1 MNYKQKLYK
10 KLRKIGIFI
19 QAELSKD
26 DAEALIDKN
35 KKLRQLVN
43 KHRSE
48 LPKEIINDNKF
59 YKYWRCREEADY
71 LYRQTKDVS
80 EYYWYDYKP
89 EENQSCY
96 LFQNSGN
103 WIENP
108 IIRYNK
114 YFAFTSNGNV
124 QDTIIFSYNVDNNGN
139 IKKGEVPWDNIEEN
153 STINMVVPKKESK
166 DTNIDGKF
174 YIYGGQTYQEAI
186 NACNI
191 FVENLKKIDHNE

>member
-10 KLRKIGIFI
+10 KLRKIVIFI

-26 DAEALIDKN
+26 DAEALINKN

-43 KHRSE
+43 KHRSK
-48 LPKEIINDNKF
+48 LPEEIINDDKF

-71 LYRQTKDVS
+71 LYRQTRDVN
-80 EYYWYDYKP
+80 EYFWYEYK
-89 EENQSCY
+89 EQEDCY

-114 YFAFTSNGNV
+114 YFAFTSNSNV
-124 QDTIIFSYNVDNNGN
+124 QDTIIFSYLVNDNGSIDTNEKTICKQ
-139 IKKGEVPWDNIEEN
+139 IKTESVL
-153 STINMVVPKKESK
+153 STVFPTK
-166 DTNIDGKF
+166 DTKNIIIDGKF
-174 YIYGGQTYQEAI
+174 FIYGGTSYQEAVNSCKEFI
-186 NACNI
+186 
-191 FVENLKKIDHNE
+191 EKLKKIDHNE